1 VVDIGEIAT
10 PVMYYAT
17 HTQGIDC
24 GLMVT
29 ESHNPA
35 DYNGIKMV
43 LAGKTLTQEN
53 IDILYNLV
61 VAGKRI
67 YANLWGQNLW
77 GQALKCEFTG
87 FLLEMYW

>member
-1 VVDIGEIAT
+1 MASALKKGLLDSGIDVVDLGAVAT
-10 PVMYYAT
+10 PVMYFAT

-29 ESHNPA
+29 GSHNPA

-43 LAGKTLTQEN
+43 LAGKTLTQED

-61 VAGKRI
+61 VAGNEI
-67 YANLWGQNLW
+67 
-77 GQALKCEFTG
+77 
-87 FLLEMYW
+87 